1 MKRWLQLGLGV
12 VSLLLVILAAGLFLV
27 QRAAQHVP
35 EFYAEALQADP
46 ARQRIDSQRMT
57 KAAAALASDVGR
69 EGRWQAVFS
78 EEEINGWLAVEL
90 VEKHADLLGTAVSD
104 PRVKI
109 EPENLTLAFRY
120 RDGRRSVVVSLS
132 VDAYLVEPNVVALRI
147 RKARAGSLP
156 LPLDKI
162 LREVSKSTAQ
172 LEWQIDW
179 RQAGGDPVAQITI
192 PALGARKNRQ
202 AQIETLRLESSKII
216 LAGVTKRT

>member
-12 VSLLLVILAAGLFLV
+12 ISLLLVIVAAVLFFL

-35 EFYAEALQADP
+35 EFYAAALQADP
-46 ARQRIDSQRMT
+46 AARRIAGQRMT
-57 KAAAALASDVGR
+57 KAAAALASDVQR
-69 EGRWQAVFS
+69 EGPWQAVFS

-90 VEKHADLLGTAVSD
+90 VEKHADLVAAAVSD

-109 EPENLTLAFRY
+109 EPDNLTLAFRY

-156 LPLDKI
+156 LPLEKI
-162 LREVSKSTAQ
+162 LREVSRSTDQ
-172 LEWQIDW
+172 LEWRIDW

-192 PALGARKNRQ
+192 PPLGARKNRQ
-202 AQIETLRLESSKII
+202 AQIQTLRLERGRI
-216 LAGVTKRT
+216 LLSGATKRS

>member
-1 MKRWLQLGLGV
+1 MKRWLQLGLGLA
-12 VSLLLVILAAGLFLV
+12 SLLLVIAAAAMFLV
-27 QRAAQHVP
+27 QRASQHVP
-35 EFYAEALQADP
+35 EFYAEALKADP
-46 ARQRIDSQRMT
+46 GQQRIASQRMT
-57 KAAAALASDVGR
+57 KAAAALASDLKR
-69 EGRWQAVFS
+69 EGGWQAVFT
-78 EEEINGWLAVEL
+78 EEEINAWLAVEL
-90 VEKHADLLGTAVSD
+90 VERHGDLLAAAVSA
-104 PRVKI
+104 PRLKI
-109 EPENLTLAFRY
+109 EPDNLTLAFRY

-172 LEWQIDW
+172 LEWQIEW

-202 AQIETLRLESSKII
+202 AQIETLRLESGKIV
-216 LAGVTKRT
+216 LAGSTKRT

>member
-1 MKRWLQLGLGV
+1 VKRWLQLGLGM
-12 VSLLLVILAAGLFLV
+12 VSVLLVILAAVLFLV

-35 EFYAEALQADP
+35 EFYTETLQADP
-46 ARQRIDSQRMT
+46 ARQRIAGQRMT
-57 KAAAALASDVGR
+57 KAAAALASDLQR

-90 VEKHADLLGTAVSD
+90 VEKHADLLAAAVSD

-162 LREVSKSTAQ
+162 LREVSKSTDQ

-192 PALGARKNRQ
+192 PPLGARRNRQ
-202 AQIETLRLESSKII
+202 AQIETLRLESGKIV
-216 LAGVTKRT
+216 LAGATKRS

>member
-1 MKRWLQLGLGV
+1 VKRWLQLGLGLA
-12 VSLLLVILAAGLFLV
+12 SLLLVIAAAAMFLV
-27 QRAAQHVP
+27 QRASRHVP
-35 EFYAEALQADP
+35 EFYAEALKADP
-46 ARQRIDSQRMT
+46 GQQRIASQRMT
-57 KAAAALASDVGR
+57 KAAAALASDLKR
-69 EGRWQAVFS
+69 EGGWQAVFT
-78 EEEINGWLAVEL
+78 EEEINAWLAVEL
-90 VEKHADLLGTAVSD
+90 VERHGDLLAAAVSA
-104 PRVKI
+104 PRLKI
-109 EPENLTLAFRY
+109 EPDNLTLAFRY

-202 AQIETLRLESSKII
+202 AQIETLRLESGKIV
-216 LAGVTKRT
+216 LAGSTKRT